1 MSEVS
6 GGIRFK
12 FAVVGSDLSAPAV
25 LVAIMVAMV
34 LMAAHVVV
42 LTRISLVVQIPKMAW
57 MVMGAV
63 MDMVVVV

>member
-6 GGIRFK
+6 GGIRLK
-12 FAVVGSDLSAPAV
+12 FAVVGSDLSVLAV
-25 LVAIMVAMV
+25 LAIMVAMV
-34 LMAAHVVV
+34 LMTARVVV
-42 LTRISLVVQIPKMAW
+42 LTRISLILQNSKMAW